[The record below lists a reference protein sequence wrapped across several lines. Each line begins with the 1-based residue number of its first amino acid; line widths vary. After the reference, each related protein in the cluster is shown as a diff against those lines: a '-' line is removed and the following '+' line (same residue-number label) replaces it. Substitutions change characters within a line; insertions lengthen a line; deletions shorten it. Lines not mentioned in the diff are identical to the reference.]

1 MIRYQVTRDTRL
13 DILVARLLGSAS
25 GGTVEAVLAANP
37 GLAAHGAVVPA
48 GTVLLVPEVSVATA
62 TQTFPRVWE

>member
-1 MIRYQVTRDTRL
+1 MTRYQVTRDTRL

-48 GTVLLVPEVSVATA
+48 GTVLLVPEVSVATP